1 MVYHRGHHCHVFT
14 DCGHIQGY
22 ADDTI
27 HFVEAN
33 SEEEAKFK
41 LEQQAKNIFDYFA
54 SNELVA
60 NPSKTA
66 FLMFRPGKSN
76 GAPSSVRIDNTEI
89 QESRSERIL
98 GIQVQSSLLWDDHIS
113 KVTSKVNYGLATVRQ
128 LRGLMTK
135 KALTMIAEGIVLS
148 HICYG
153 ISVYLNEG
161 VRMNESDST
170 NKNMQ
175 KLQVKQNDC
184 MRLILNKNRKDLV
197 TKEELLQGCNFTS
210 VNHMAASATLMEVW
224 RAFKF
229 NIKSITSEFN
239 FNQSQRHGCSLRP
252 STDPKSFIS
261 KSSKLW
267 NRLNKDT
274 HTKLKSP

>member
-1 MVYHRGHHCHVFT
+1 
-14 DCGHIQGY
+14 
-22 ADDTI
+22 
-27 HFVEAN
+27 
-33 SEEEAKFK
+33 
-41 LEQQAKNIFDYFA
+41 
-54 SNELVA
+54 
-60 NPSKTA
+60 
-66 FLMFRPGKSN
+66 MFRPGKTN
-76 GAPSSVRIDNTEI
+76 GSLSSVKIDNTII

-98 GIQVQSSLLWDDHIS
+98 GIQVQGSLRWDDHVS
-113 KVTSKVNYGLATVRQ
+113 KVLGKVNYGLSTLRQ
-128 LRGLMTK
+128 LKGLMNK
-135 KALTMIAEGIVLS
+135 KALAMIAEGIVLS
-148 HICYG
+148 HIRYG

-161 VRMNESDST
+161 SRMSGSESS

-274 HTKLKSP
+274 HTKEPLTKMKKYVSEAVKSLPII